1 MIGANNADLLSQM
14 VTNNKNKDSLIL
26 EKITVQKEHEIK
38 QVVEKNQPDLD
49 VYLRDDN
56 KPVELIQIDNL
67 SFKERRSKRLAEL
80 NRKLNMK

>member
-26 EKITVQKEHEIK
+26 EKITVQKEREIK